1 MSGVT
6 NQRRTLLRASTSAL
20 VPILVTVPMFVVA
33 VPSSAV
39 SADGSGS
46 AAGDRTDG
54 WAVAADPP
62 ADVRTSRRASVTIR
76 GRGFG
81 HGIGMSQY
89 GAEGAAHKGLGYRR
103 ILRYYYPKTKLVERR
118 AFIRVHITADTGNS
132 VVVRDAPKMRVRDG
146 ADGKVFRLPAWKR
159 IRRWRIVP
167 TRGKPWRSTV
177 QYLDRRGWHRWK
189 VPGRTWLRGDGTFR
203 SKRRPLRLVL
213 PNGSVS
219 AYRGGI
225 RAAEG
230 PGREI
235 ETVNV
240 LRLQHYLKGVVPV
253 EMPSYW
259 SQPALRAQSVAARSY
274 ALHLKARGS
283 HDGYDL
289 CDTTSCQVY
298 GGFGVETK
306 ATNRAVRATSGTV
319 VAYRGK
325 AALTMFSSS
334 SGGWTASG
342 GLPYLRAHRDRYDRW
357 SGNPMRSW
365 TERIS
370 TARFERA
377 YPSLGRLR
385 SVRVTKRNGHGK
397 WNGRAERV
405 VLRGTR
411 ANVRLSGSDFRFVF
425 GLRSDWIRIKR

>member
-1 MSGVT
+1 M
-6 NQRRTLLRASTSAL
+6 RATT
-20 VPILVTVPMFVVA
+20 PIVRATVAVTVPLVLVVA
-33 VPSSAV
+33 VLVPSAPSSADQADESGTASGQQ
-39 SADGSGS
+39 SAD
-46 AAGDRTDG
+46 

-62 ADVRTSRRASVTIR
+62 ADVRAAKRASIAIR

-89 GAEGAAHKGLGYRR
+89 GAEGAAHRGLGFRG
-103 ILRYYYPKTKLVERR
+103 ILRYYYPNTSLVERR
-118 AFIRVHITADTGNS
+118 GFVRVHLSADTGNS
-132 VVVRDAPKMRVRDG
+132 VVVRKAPRMRVRDG

-159 IRRWRIVP
+159 IRQWRIVP
-167 TRGKPWRSTV
+167 TRGKPWRSSV

-189 VPGRTWLRGDGTFR
+189 LPGRTWLRGDGTFR
-203 SKRRPLRLVL
+203 AKRRPLRLVL
-213 PNGSVS
+213 PDGSVR

-230 PGREI
+230 PGRKI
-235 ETVNV
+235 VTVNV
-240 LRLQHYLKGVVPV
+240 LRMQHYLKGVVPV

-274 ALHLKARGS
+274 ALHLKARGG
-283 HDGYDL
+283 HDDYDL

-298 GGFGVETK
+298 GGLGVETK
-306 ATNRAVRATSGTV
+306 ATNTAVRATSGTV

-370 TARFERA
+370 RETFERA

-385 SVRVTKRNGHGK
+385 SVRVVERSGRGA
-397 WNGRAERV
+397 WNGRAKDV

-411 ANVRLSGSDFRFVF
+411 ATVRLSGSDFRFVF
-425 GLRSDWIRIKR
+425 GLRSDWILIKR